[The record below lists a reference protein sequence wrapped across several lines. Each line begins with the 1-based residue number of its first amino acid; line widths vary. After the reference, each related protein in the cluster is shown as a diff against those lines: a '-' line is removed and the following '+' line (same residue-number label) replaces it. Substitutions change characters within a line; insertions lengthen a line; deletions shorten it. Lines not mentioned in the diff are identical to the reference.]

1 MRYGFTE
8 QKPRHKLLF
17 EWVEKNGGAM
27 STDQD
32 IAYASA
38 TSLLDLY
45 RRKALSPVEVAQ
57 FLLDRLDRLQPKL
70 NAFCIVDRDGA
81 LAAAQESER
90 RWHRGEAAGQLDG
103 VPVTIK
109 DLMLMRGFPTLRG
122 SRLVDPEQDWS
133 EDAPAVA
140 RLREAGAVILGKTTT
155 PEFGWKALGDSPLT
169 GTTRNPWDLSR
180 TPGGSSA
187 GAAAACAAGIGPL
200 HLGSDG
206 AGSIR
211 IPASFTGIFGLKP
224 SFGRV
229 PAYPL
234 SAMGLLAHL
243 GPIARTVGDAAL
255 MLNVLSAPD
264 HRDSYALPPEDTDY
278 RDGIEDGVRGWRI
291 AYSPTLGYANVNP
304 EIADAVT
311 KAVRQFETLGAI
323 VEEVDAIFP
332 SPREALFTLWAAGA
346 AKLLAGYSADQRA
359 LVDPGLVATAAEGE
373 RISAVE
379 YLGAELVRTSLGQ
392 EMAAFHQKYDLLLT
406 PMLPIPALPVGQDLN
421 DPATE
426 GHWIDWSP
434 FSYPF
439 NMTRQPAASIPCG
452 LTRGGLPIGLQIVGP
467 LYADTRVFRAA
478 RAFETA
484 QPERRPPLA
493 A

>member
-1 MRYGFTE
+1 
-8 QKPRHKLLF
+8 
-17 EWVEKNGGAM
+17 M
-27 STDQD
+27 SGDQG

-38 TSLLDLY
+38 VSLLELY
-45 RRKALSPVEVAQ
+45 RNRALSPVEVTRL
-57 FLLDRLDRLQPKL
+57 LLDRLDALQPKI
-70 NAFCIVDRDGA
+70 NAFCIIDHEGA
-81 LAAAQESER
+81 LGAARGSEQ
-90 RWHRGEAAGQLDG
+90 RWMSSGKIGRLDG

-109 DLMLMRGFPTLRG
+109 DLMLMRGFPTRRG
-122 SRLVDPEQDWS
+122 SRLVDPNQDWS
-133 EDAPAVA
+133 EDAPATA

-169 GTTRNPWDLSR
+169 GITRNPWDLAR

-211 IPASFTGIFGLKP
+211 IPCAFTGLFGLKP

-234 SAMGLLAHL
+234 SPMGLLAHL
-243 GPIARTVGDAAL
+243 GPIARTVADAAL
-255 MLNVLSAPD
+255 MLTVLSGGD
-264 HRDSYALPPEDTDY
+264 HRDPYALPPEDRDY
-278 RDGIEDGVRGWRI
+278 LDGLEGGVRDWRI
-291 AYSPTLGYANVNP
+291 AYSPTLGYAPVDP
-304 EIADAVT
+304 EVAAAV
-311 KAVRQFETLGAI
+311 AEAARSFEALGAS

-332 SPREALFTLWAAGA
+332 SPREAIFTLWAAGA
-346 AKLLAGYSADQRA
+346 ALLLSAYPADKRA

-373 RISAVE
+373 RISAVD
-379 YLGAELVRTSLGQ
+379 YLRADLVRTALGQ
-392 EMAAFHQKYDLLLT
+392 QMSAFHQKYDLLLT
-406 PMLPIPALPVGQDLN
+406 PTMPIPALPVGQDLN

-426 GHWIDWSP
+426 RHWIDWSP

-452 LTRGGLPIGLQIVGP
+452 LTHAGLPIGLQIVGP
-467 LYADTRVFRAA
+467 LYADDRVLRAA
-478 RAFETA
+478 RAFETT
-484 QPERRPPLA
+484 QPERRPPLTP
-493 A
+493 

>member
-1 MRYGFTE
+1 
-8 QKPRHKLLF
+8 
-17 EWVEKNGGAM
+17 M
-27 STDQD
+27 SSEED

-38 TSLLDLY
+38 VSLLDLY
-45 RRKALSPVEVAQ
+45 RSRALSPVEVTGI
-57 FLLDRLDRLQPKL
+57 LLARLDALQAKI
-70 NAFCIVDRDGA
+70 NAFCIIDREGA
-81 LAAAQESER
+81 LAAARASEQ
-90 RWHRGEAAGQLDG
+90 RWLSGEPVGRLDG

-122 SRLVDPEQDWS
+122 SRLVDRDQDWS

-140 RLREAGAVILGKTTT
+140 RLREAGVVILGKTTT

-169 GTTRNPWDLSR
+169 GITRNPWNLSR

-211 IPASFTGIFGLKP
+211 IPCAFTGIFGFKP

-234 SAMGLLAHL
+234 SAMGLLAHI
-243 GPIARTVGDAAL
+243 GPMARAVADAAL
-255 MLNVLSAPD
+255 MLTVLCGFD
-264 HRDSYALPPEDTDY
+264 HRDPYALPPEETNY
-278 RDGIEDGVRGWRI
+278 LDGLEGGLRGWRI
-291 AYSPTLGYANVNP
+291 AYSPTLGYARVDP
-304 EIADAVT
+304 EIASA
-311 KAVRQFETLGAI
+311 AAEAARQFETLGAI
-323 VEEVDAIFP
+323 VEEVGEIFP

-346 AKLLAGYSADQRA
+346 ALLLSAYPADKRA
-359 LVDPGLVATAAEGE
+359 LIDPGLVATAAEGE
-373 RISAVE
+373 RISAVD
-379 YLGAELVRTSLGQ
+379 YLGADLVRTALGQ
-392 EMAAFHQKYDLLLT
+392 QMADFHQKYDLLLT
-406 PMLPIPALPVGQDLN
+406 PMMPVPALPVGQDLD
-421 DPATE
+421 DPAVE
-426 GHWIDWSP
+426 RHWIDWSP

-452 LTRGGLPIGLQIVGP
+452 LTHAGLPIGLQIVGP
-467 LYADTRVFRAA
+467 LYADGRVLRAA
-478 RAFETA
+478 RAFETI

-493 A
+493 P

>member
-1 MRYGFTE
+1 M
-8 QKPRHKLLF
+8 
-17 EWVEKNGGAM
+17 GA
-27 STDQD
+27 DED
-32 IAYASA
+32 VAYVSA
-38 TSLLDLY
+38 VALLDLY
-45 RRKALSPVEVAQ
+45 RRRALSPVEVTRL
-57 FLLDRLDRLQPKL
+57 LLDRLEALQPRI

-81 LAAAQESER
+81 MAAAGASEARWR
-90 RWHRGEAAGQLDG
+90 RREAAGPLDG

-109 DLMLMRGFPTLRG
+109 DLMLMRGFPTRRG
-122 SRLVDPEQDWS
+122 SCLVDPDQDWS
-133 EDAPAVA
+133 EDAPATA

-169 GTTRNPWDLSR
+169 GITRNPWDLGR

-211 IPASFTGIFGLKP
+211 IPCAFTGIFGLKP

-243 GPIARTVGDAAL
+243 GPMARNVTDAAL
-255 MLNVLSAPD
+255 MLGVLAAPD
-264 HRDSYALPPEDTDY
+264 HRDSYALPPDGRDY
-278 RDGIEDGVRGWRI
+278 GDGLDAGVRGWKI
-291 AYSPTLGYANVNP
+291 AYSPTLGYAEVHP
-304 EIADAVT
+304 EIAASV
-311 KAVRQFETLGAI
+311 AEAARRFAALGAV
-323 VEEVDAIFP
+323 VEEVGAIFP

-346 AKLLAGYSADQRA
+346 ANLLRA
-359 LVDPGLVATAAEGE
+359 YPAEKRVLVDPGLVATAAEGE
-373 RISAVE
+373 RISAVK
-379 YLGAELVRTSLGQ
+379 YLDADLVRTALGQ
-392 EMAAFHQKYDLLLT
+392 RMSAFHQKYDLLLT
-406 PMLPIPALPVGQDLN
+406 PMMPTPALPVAQDLN

-426 GHWIDWSP
+426 RHWIDWSP

-452 LTRGGLPIGLQIVGP
+452 LTSAGLPIGLQIVGP
-467 LYADTRVFRAA
+467 LYADDRVLRAA
-478 RAFETA
+478 RAFETT
-484 QPERRPPLA
+484 QPERHPPLE
-493 A
+493 

>member
-1 MRYGFTE
+1 
-8 QKPRHKLLF
+8 
-17 EWVEKNGGAM
+17 M
-27 STDQD
+27 SGDQD

-38 TSLLDLY
+38 VSLLDLY
-45 RRKALSPVEVAQ
+45 RSKALSPVEVTGL
-57 FLLDRLDRLQPKL
+57 LLDRLDALQPKI
-70 NAFCIVDRDGA
+70 NAFCIVDREGA
-81 LAAAQESER
+81 LAAARASEQ
-90 RWHRGEAAGQLDG
+90 RWMKGAPVGRLDG

-109 DLMLMRGFPTLRG
+109 DLMLTRGFPTLRG
-122 SRLVDPEQDWS
+122 SRLVDPQQDWS
-133 EDAPAVA
+133 EDAPATA

-169 GTTRNPWDLSR
+169 GITRNPWDLAR

-211 IPASFTGIFGLKP
+211 IPCAFTGIFGLKP

-234 SAMGLLAHL
+234 SAMGLLAHI
-243 GPIARTVGDAAL
+243 GPIARTVADAAL
-255 MLNVLSAPD
+255 MVTVLCGFD
-264 HRDSYALPPEDTDY
+264 HRDPYALPPEDRNY
-278 RDGIEDGVRGWRI
+278 LDGLEDGVRGWRI
-291 AYSPTLGYANVNP
+291 AYSPTLGYARVDP
-304 EIADAVT
+304 EIAA
-311 KAVRQFETLGAI
+311 AAREAARQFESLGAV

-346 AKLLAGYSADQRA
+346 ANLLGAYPSDRLA
-359 LVDPGLVATAAEGE
+359 LVDPGLLATAAQGE
-373 RISAVE
+373 RISAVD
-379 YLGAELVRTSLGQ
+379 YLGADLVRTALGQ
-392 EMAAFHQKYDLLLT
+392 QMAEFHRKYDLLLT
-406 PMLPIPALPVGQDLN
+406 PMMPVSALPVGRDLH

-426 GHWIDWSP
+426 RHWIDWSP

-452 LTRGGLPIGLQIVGP
+452 LTHAGLPIGLQIVGP
-467 LYADTRVFRAA
+467 LYEDARVLRAA
-478 RAFETA
+478 RAFETT
-484 QPERRPPLA
+484 QPERRPLLA
-493 A
+493 P